1 LTDPEW
7 IREIMVTQDLW
18 FTAADGVRLRG
29 LLHGAAEERLV
40 VLVPGFTGH
49 ADTPAVRRTAARL
62 AARVPVLVLE
72 LRGHG
77 RSGGR
82 STVGDAE
89 VLDLDAAVRWARA
102 HGVTRLA
109 TVGFSLGGSV
119 VIRQAGLAA
128 RGRSGTAGGRGGTAA
143 GGRSGTARRSAELG
157 PDAVVAVSAPS
168 RWYIRDTPVMRRL
181 HPLVETRGGR
191 LVARAGFR
199 VRLAA
204 GWTAVP
210 PSPLEVVGD
219 IAPTPLLL
227 VHGDADTYFPV
238 EHPHMLAAAAGPG
251 VTLRIV
257 PGFGHAENSLTP
269 ALVDELGDWVTTA
282 LTGPGPA
289 GRCGSIEG

>member
-1 LTDPEW
+1 VWL
-7 IREIMVTQDLW
+7 
-18 FTAADGVRLRG
+18 TAADGVRLRAV
-29 LLHGAAEERLV
+29 LHGPLGPELV

-49 ADTPAVRRTAARL
+49 AGTPAVRRTAARL
-62 AARVPVLVLE
+62 ARHRPVLVLE

-82 STVGDAE
+82 CTVGDAE
-89 VLDLDAAVRWARA
+89 VRDLDAAVAWARS
-102 HGVTRLA
+102 HGVSRLA
-109 TVGFSLGGSV
+109 AVGFSLGGSV

-128 RGRSGTAGGRGGTAA
+128 RGQAPR
-143 GGRSGTARRSAELG
+143 

-181 HPLVETRGGR
+181 HPLVETRPGR
-191 LVARAGFR
+191 LVARAGFG
-199 VRLAA
+199 VRLGT

-219 IAPTPLLL
+219 IAPAPLLI
-227 VHGDADTYFPV
+227 VHGDSDSYFPV

-257 PGFGHAENSLTP
+257 GGYGHAENSLTP
-269 ALVDELGDWVTTA
+269 GLVDEISAW
-282 LTGPGPA
+282 LTGALPVRGPD
-289 GRCGSIEG
+289 GVTPCGSIGE